1 MHMNSE
7 LAQKIYINQLREPSI
22 IEYIQDYCALH
33 GFSRPH
39 VTSVVLIYEQ
49 N

>member
-1 MHMNSE
+1 MNSE
-7 LAQKIYINQLREPSI
+7 LVQKIYIYINQLRQPSI
-22 IEYIQDYCALH
+22 IEYIQGYCALH
-33 GFSRPH
+33 GFSRMH